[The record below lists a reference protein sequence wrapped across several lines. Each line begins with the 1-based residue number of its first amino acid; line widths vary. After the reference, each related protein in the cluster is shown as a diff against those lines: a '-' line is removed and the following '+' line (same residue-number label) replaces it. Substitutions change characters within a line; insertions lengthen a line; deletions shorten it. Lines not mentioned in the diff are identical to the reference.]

1 MALILQDEPLD
12 FTTASKMSIA
22 TYTLESTDIHHIFP
36 ASYCEKAGL
45 PIKKWNSVVNKTMIS
60 ASTNRSIGGVA
71 PSKYIQKLFKENID
85 TESIKRAIC
94 THKIDFN
101 LLNEDNFDEFIRD
114 RAIKLLDCIE
124 KATGKVVTGKD
135 SQETIDAFGSSLL

>member
-1 MALILQDEPLD
+1 MGILILDRYLQQNGINPRTLSLLD
-12 FTTASKMSIA
+12 RLALVGSTGCGA
-22 TYTLESTDIHHIFP
+22 LEFRPD
-36 ASYCEKAGL
+36 K
-45 PIKKWNSVVNKTMIS
+45 SV
-60 ASTNRSIGGVA
+60 RSIGGVA